1 MEKEQ
6 ILSTINEKL
15 TAQGIKTE
23 PFQRTF
29 GDYLN
34 ENLPTEGTEPDDA
47 YFEKHVRVLKS
58 LAGQYNHDFATAVE
72 DFKKNW
78 KPEAKTAETKTA
90 GGEKSDLEKRLEQ
103 LESRLAENARNAS
116 AATLRS
122 EVISKGKSLKV
133 ANEAIWEDAV
143 KAVEIGDKDSADDV
157 TAKAKKEYERLL
169 KRYYGEGAAPYG
181 TSGRQGANKEAEKE
195 AADRRERFMEKM
207 RRSGKLPKKE
217 NQ

>member
-15 TAQGIKTE
+15 SAEGIKTE

-29 GDYLN
+29 GDYVGK
-34 ENLPTEGTEPDDA
+34 NLPAEGVEPDDA
-47 YFEKHVRVLKS
+47 YFEKHVDILKS
-58 LAGQYNHDFATAVE
+58 LAGQYNHDFAEQVN

-143 KAVEIGDKDSADDV
+143 KAVEIGDKDSAEDV
-157 TAKAKKEYERLL
+157 TTSAKKEYERMLR
-169 KRYYGEGAAPYG
+169 RYVGEGAAPYG
-181 TSGRQGANKEAEKE
+181 SSGRQGASKEAEKE
-195 AADRRERFMEKM
+195 ARAERDKFKNKM
-207 RRSGKLPKKE
+207 KARGRL
-217 NQ
+217 